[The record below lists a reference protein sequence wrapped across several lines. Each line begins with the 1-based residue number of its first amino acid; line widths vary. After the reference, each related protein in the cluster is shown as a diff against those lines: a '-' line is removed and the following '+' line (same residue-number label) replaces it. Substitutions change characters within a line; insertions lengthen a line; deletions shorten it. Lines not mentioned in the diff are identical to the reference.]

1 MMDKNT
7 NRMIAL
13 KEIIR
18 KPKNKEAP
26 GKIKC
31 NILTVIKKKN
41 NSA

>member
-1 MMDKNT
+1 MMEENT
-7 NRMIAL
+7 SRMIVL

-31 NILTVIKKKN
+31 NILTVIKKNN